1 MHLLPIFNCAL
12 WPLPLPCLPKRQG
25 SVEEDPVA
33 LLQASHTAA
42 KPSKVWCALL
52 LAHMQL
58 VPSSPCSHRVLCCAV
73 NSLPRLVT
81 LQCSTVTSPIEEWM
95 MSSFWLLPLHLF
107 VWFCCSFFFPSTSPV
122 YQVCVYSAVVI
133 PGVSASRI
141 TTGFLLHNKPKAFL
155 NVFIYLVSFY
165 ISLSLKPLARYS
177 HKWKPWS
184 SLGVWDLPCS
194 LFFPLHDYR
203 SDQLLT
209 WSSPARSSRDTGSTG
224 SSFETERCQ
233 HDML

>member
-1 MHLLPIFNCAL
+1 MHSYRRKVQISPVCKVPTLLRHTKAVHRQTDPSVCVNVRFQCICC
-12 WPLPLPCLPKRQG
+12 PYLPVPFDLYFYPAYRNAQG

-107 VWFCCSFFFPSTSPV
+107 VWFCYSPRPTSPV
-122 YQVCVYSAVVI
+122 YQVCIYSVVVL

-141 TTGFLLHNKPKAFL
+141 TTGFLLHNKPKAFFL
-155 NVFIYLVSFY
+155 KCLYLFIYLVF
-165 ISLSLKPLARYS
+165 A
-177 HKWKPWS
+177 
-184 SLGVWDLPCS
+184 
-194 LFFPLHDYR
+194 
-203 SDQLLT
+203 
-209 WSSPARSSRDTGSTG
+209 SP
-224 SSFETERCQ
+224 
-233 HDML
+233 